1 MIRRILAVLAL
12 VAAAGCAH
20 EMKVPETVWPL
31 PPDKPRVRFVTAF
44 GRESD
49 VNPSA
54 WRAFTHRLF
63 GGGEEL
69 YLVQP
74 TGLALSPD
82 GDRLYVADYGSGY
95 VIVTDFKER
104 TFRPV
109 NAKGEPM
116 KGPFAL
122 AVDGDENVYVTE
134 QRAQVVAVLDRTGR
148 RIREFGA
155 HEKLEKPTGIAIDR
169 RRQIVYVVDGGMQA
183 TRNHRV
189 LAYALDGRFLRQVG
203 GTRGDKPGEFHFPT
217 YAAVDADGNLYVADT
232 LNFRIQVFDPDGNL
246 TSVYGEQGD
255 GPGTFARLKGLAID
269 SSRNVYAVDSDH
281 NAVQMF
287 TARWEPLMYFGGNV
301 NAVQYMNRP
310 SPIAIDAR
318 RNRIYVANL
327 RFSRVNV
334 YDLLDASMP
343 TTPAPASPPAGANPN
358 VVGKQPT
365 K

>member
-1 MIRRILAVLAL
+1 MNRRLLAVLAL
-12 VAAAGCAH
+12 VVTAGCAH
-20 EMKVPETVWPL
+20 ELKVPETVWPL

-49 VNPSA
+49 VNPST

-63 GGGEEL
+63 GGSEEIH
-69 YLVQP
+69 LVQP

-82 GDRLYVADYGSGY
+82 GNRLYIADYGSGL

-109 NAKGEPM
+109 NAKGEAM
-116 KGPFAL
+116 KSPFAV
-122 AVDGDENVYVTE
+122 AVDDDENVYVTE
-134 QRAQVVAVLDRTGR
+134 QRAQVVAVLDRSGR

-169 RRQIVYVVDGGMQA
+169 RRKIVYVVDGGMQSS
-183 TRNHRV
+183 TNHRV

-203 GTRGDKPGEFHFPT
+203 RTRGDAAGQFHFPS
-217 YAAVDADGNLYVADT
+217 YAAVDSDGNLYVADT

-246 TSVYGEQGD
+246 VSVYGEQGD
-255 GPGTFARLKGLAID
+255 GPGTFARLKGIALD
-269 SSRNVYAVDSDH
+269 SSRNLYAVDSDH
-281 NAVQMF
+281 NVVQMF
-287 TARWEPLMYFGGNV
+287 TSKWESLMYFGGNV

-310 SPIAIDAR
+310 SPIAIDTK
-318 RNRIYVANL
+318 RNRVYVANL
-327 RFSRVNV
+327 RFCRVNV
-334 YDLLDASMP
+334 YDLLDLSMP
-343 TTPAPASPPAGANPN
+343 SAAPSPPPAGTAPN
-358 VVGKQPT
+358 AMGKQPT